1 MTHFIVTYTYGEHSL
16 IHETRP
22 AHRSFIARL
31 KDQGY
36 VIAAGPYG
44 DGNQSV
50 IILRMRDGSSL
61 GAAAELL
68 AEDPYLTAGALA
80 DRDFR
85 EWSPVINVW
94 E

>member
-1 MTHFIVTYTYGEHSL
+1 MTHFIVTYTYGEQSL
-16 IHETRP
+16 IDETRP

-31 KDQGY
+31 KDQGH

-44 DGNQSV
+44 DGTQSV
-50 IILRMRDGSSL
+50 IILRMRDGASL
-61 GAAAELL
+61 GAAAEIL

-80 DRDFR
+80 DREVR
-85 EWSPVINVW
+85 EWNPVINVW